1 MDPGKARKRSP
12 LPVRSLNSA
21 VFKWPN
27 RETVLAAARAWA
39 AALRQRDLLVE
50 RIACVGS
57 YARGDWGV
65 GSDLDVIVFLT
76 QSDLSRGERYKQYYP
91 DDVPVPAD
99 VWVYTR
105 AEWEVVRADWPQLAR
120 RLQQEMLDLA

>member
-1 MDPGKARKRSP
+1 M
-12 LPVRSLNSA
+12 PVRSSNSA
-21 VFKWPN
+21 VLRWPD

-39 AALRQRDLLVE
+39 TALRQRDPLVE
-50 RIACVGS
+50 RVVCIGS

-76 QSDLSRGERYKQYYP
+76 DADLSPLERQRRYYP
-91 DDVPVPAD
+91 EGVPVDAD

-105 AEWEVVRADWPQLAR
+105 AEWA
-120 RLQQEMLDLA
+120 RLQTDIPPLAAKLAKEMLDIA